1 MNDKLKE
8 QAYQEWKISVTS
20 PEDNDKDNILRATF
34 NAMDEE
40 DQGTPR
46 CYMNKYEA
54 AIIKMKM
61 DSIIEYCKKI
71 ENEDNVVGSARMI
84 YLTALQ
90 LKKYAVSKME
100 TPTNKEHTK

>member
-1 MNDKLKE
+1 MTDKLKE

-34 NAMDEE
+34 NAMEE
-40 DQGTPR
+40 DDQGTPR

-61 DSIIEYCKKI
+61 DSIIEYCHKI
-71 ENEDNVVGSARMI
+71 ENADNVVGSAQMI
-84 YLTALQ
+84 HLTALQ
-90 LKKYAVSKME
+90 LKEYAVSKME
-100 TPTNKEHTK
+100 TPTNKEQTK